1 MGLVE
6 ALQDYVKNMTPR
18 RALSDAAV
26 ALSPIPI
33 VGDVVGGVDDA
44 VMYYNDP
51 EERTIGNYG
60 MSLLGML
67 PFIPAAGVTRRI
79 GEMDFDPRFAK
90 TMQGG
95 ERKGDIDRMKKLVVD
110 VAEKPSNIPVRSIV
124 DFEGRPFVMSMSDR
138 SESFGDLM
146 KVNNVDLSRPVEYH
160 GGQNHMFENPWLWSS
175 NPSAVTAIMKSADA
189 MKRLYKQDP
198 LFFPTRMA
206 PTGSDFAQMT
216 GETMLGYAANSMPK
230 SVKEMLN
237 KSMKDFIPDWKGID
251 NPESIVQ
258 FKELPDKKRKAIL
271 NVLDRDFRDMGGLNI
286 GEARLSIANPDQL
299 TAREGGLMNVGQ
311 FDMST
316 PKFNHQGVNTYS
328 QGIAGRGIARLKEDI
343 GAFELLPN
351 IVDFKGIKDPKNIKP
366 NEARML
372 QTNAFTGLLDDR
384 LIRKIMEAQG
394 K

>member
-1 MGLVE
+1 M
-6 ALQDYVKNMTPR
+6 
-18 RALSDAAV
+18 
-26 ALSPIPI
+26 
-33 VGDVVGGVDDA
+33 
-44 VMYYNDP
+44 
-51 EERTIGNYG
+51 
-60 MSLLGML
+60 
-67 PFIPAAGVTRRI
+67 
-79 GEMDFDPRFAK
+79 
-90 TMQGG
+90 
-95 ERKGDIDRMKKLVVD
+95 
-110 VAEKPSNIPVRSIV
+110 
-124 DFEGRPFVMSMSDR
+124 MSMSDR